1 MPAYN
6 LRAET
11 VRSGRVEVVS
21 TAAAGPGMIRHLES
35 LRDEDVPPFSAPSSE
50 GGFIWWD
57 DSPGQVHETTKPI
70 TKDAIAAY
78 AAVALDT
85 SPERVTVKEKEAA
98 PVLNAIISPEASQAL
113 DRRAARQGVTRSEVI
128 REILADFLDNHPGP
142 IEPRPFYRDKDS
154 KTLNFAVTE
163 EMRDGIL
170 DVVQRSA
177 GDRNPGR
184 MKSAVIRT
192 ILENGVRSSS

>member
-11 VRSGRVEVVS
+11 ARSGRVEVVS

-35 LRDEDVPPFSAPSSE
+35 LKDADVPPFSTSSPE

-57 DSPGQVHETTKPI
+57 TPGRLHERPKPI
-70 TKDAIAAY
+70 TKEAIAAY
-78 AAVALDT
+78 AVAALDT
-85 SPERVTVKEKEAA
+85 SPERVTVKAKDAA
-98 PVLNAIISPEASQAL
+98 PVLNAIISPETYQAL
-113 DRRAARQGVTRSEVI
+113 DRRAARQEVTRSEVI
-128 REILADFLDNHPGP
+128 REILADFLDDDPGP
-142 IEPRPFYRDKDS
+142 VEPKPFYRDKGS

-163 EMRDGIL
+163 EMRDSIL
-170 DVVQRSA
+170 EVVERSA
-177 GDRNPGR
+177 GDRNPAR

-192 ILENGVRSSS
+192 ILENGVGQSS

>member
-11 VRSGRVEVVS
+11 ARSGRVEVVS
-21 TAAAGPGMIRHLES
+21 TAAAGPGLIRHLES
-35 LRDEDVPPFSAPSSE
+35 LKAESVPPFSTPSPE

-57 DSPGQVHETTKPI
+57 TPGQVHETTKPI
-70 TKDAIAAY
+70 TKEAIAAY
-78 AAVALDT
+78 AATALET
-85 SPERVTVKEKEAA
+85 SPEKVTVKAKDAA
-98 PVLNAIISPEASQAL
+98 PVLNAIISPETYQAL
-113 DRRAARQGVTRSEVI
+113 DHRAARQGVTRSEVI
-128 REILADFLDNHPGP
+128 REILADFLDDDPGP
-142 IEPRPFYRDKDS
+142 VEPKPFYRDKDS

-170 DVVQRSA
+170 EVVQRSA

-192 ILENGVRSSS
+192 ILENGVSPSS

>member
-11 VRSGRVEVVS
+11 ARSGRVEVVS

-35 LRDEDVPPFSAPSSE
+35 LKDAAVPPFSTPSPE

-57 DSPGQVHETTKPI
+57 TPGQVHERPKPI
-70 TKDAIAAY
+70 TKEAIAAY
-78 AAVALDT
+78 AAAALDT
-85 SPERVTVKEKEAA
+85 SPERVTVKAKDAA
-98 PVLNAIISPEASQAL
+98 PVLNAIISPETYQAL
-113 DRRAARQGVTRSEVI
+113 DRRAARQEVTRSEVI
-128 REILADFLDNHPGP
+128 REILAAFLDDDPGP
-142 IEPRPFYRDKDS
+142 VEPKPFYRDKDS

-170 DVVQRSA
+170 EVVERSA
-177 GDRNPGR
+177 GDRNPAR

-192 ILENGVRSSS
+192 ILENGVGQSS